1 MKISTKQYAQ
11 ALYELT
17 LEKSESEVNI
27 VVEKFV
33 KELAKNNN
41 VKLASKII
49 DKFQE
54 IYNRENGI
62 IEASVTSAEKLE
74 KSQME
79 KIEKYLLDKYKAEK
93 VILSNE
99 IRKEIKGGII
109 LRVGE
114 DILDESIIKK
124 VNNLKTFLME

>member
-1 MKISTKQYAQ
+1 MSD
-11 ALYELT
+11 
-17 LEKSESEVNI
+17 
-27 VVEKFV
+27 
-33 KELAKNNN
+33 
-41 VKLASKII
+41 II
-49 DKFQE
+49 
-54 IYNRENGI
+54 
-62 IEASVTSAEKLE
+62 TS
-74 KSQME
+74 E